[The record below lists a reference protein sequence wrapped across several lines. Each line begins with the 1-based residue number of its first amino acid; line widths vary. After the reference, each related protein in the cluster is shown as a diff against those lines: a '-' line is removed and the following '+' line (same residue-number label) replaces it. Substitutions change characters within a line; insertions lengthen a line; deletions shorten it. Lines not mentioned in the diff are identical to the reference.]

1 MRIGG
6 HGQYDLYTNFNAKE
20 AVGRIPVVNA
30 EQPEETVKSVDEST
44 AVNTSDAKEE
54 AAARNKNGDVSEIA
68 DRLKTGDGFSSVN
81 ITDRIGSYNVQKAY
95 SDIEMDESLKQY
107 QYFVG
112 SGEVI
117 DNSEDGIVIRKSG
130 FELY

>member
-1 MRIGG
+1 MRIGVQ
-6 HGQYDLYTNFNAKE
+6 GQYDLYTNFNAKE
-20 AVGRIPVVNA
+20 AVGRIPVVTA
-30 EQPEETVKSVDEST
+30 AQPEETVKSADESM
-44 AVNTSDAKEE
+44 VNTSDAKEE

>member
-1 MRIGG
+1 MRIGVQ
-6 HGQYDLYTNFNAKE
+6 GQYDLYTSFNTRE
-20 AVGRIPVVNA
+20 AMGRIPVVNA
-30 EQPEETVKSVDEST
+30 EPQEEVKAGADESVASVPEVSEER
-44 AVNTSDAKEE
+44 AVTG
-54 AAARNKNGDVSEIA
+54 RNGDISEIA

-95 SDIEMDESLKQY
+95 SDIEMDDSLKQY

-117 DNSEDGIVIRKSG
+117 DSSEDGIVIQKSG
-130 FELY
+130 FDYF

>member
-1 MRIGG
+1 MRIGVQ
-6 HGQYDLYTNFNAKE
+6 GQYDLYTSFNTRE
-20 AVGRIPVVNA
+20 AMGRIPVVNA
-30 EQPEETVKSVDEST
+30 EPQEEVKAGADESVASVSEVSEER
-44 AVNTSDAKEE
+44 AVTG
-54 AAARNKNGDVSEIA
+54 RNGDISEIA

-95 SDIEMDESLKQY
+95 SDIEMDDSLKQY

-117 DNSEDGIVIRKSG
+117 DSSEDGIVIQKSG
-130 FELY
+130 FDYF